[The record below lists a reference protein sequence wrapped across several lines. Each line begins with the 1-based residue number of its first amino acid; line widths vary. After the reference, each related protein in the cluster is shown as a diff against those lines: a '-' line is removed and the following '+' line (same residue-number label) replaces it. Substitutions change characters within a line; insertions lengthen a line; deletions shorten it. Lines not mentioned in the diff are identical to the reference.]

1 MKNITIDRN
10 TGKPVVRLFENV
22 KQKSF
27 DNLPPE
33 LNYSPSFNIEL

>member
-22 KQKSF
+22 KQRSF
-27 DNLPPE
+27 ENLPPE
-33 LNYSPSFNIEL
+33 YIYSQSFNIEL